1 MPIGHPLIF
10 PIIIY
15 YIFNDIE
22 SHLTIKEKKITI
34 LFIFSL
40 YSPKKKKK
48 KPLLYSF
55 SFANV
60 VFKAKLKGP
69 ILLPLK
75 EPYVIFIN
83 FKR

>member
-22 SHLTIKEKKITI
+22 SHVTIKEKKITI

-40 YSPKKKKK
+40 YSPQKKKKK
-48 KPLLYSF
+48 NSTY
-55 SFANV
+55 ANV

-75 EPYVIFIN
+75 ESYVIFIN

>member
-22 SHLTIKEKKITI
+22 SHVSIKEKKITI

-40 YSPKKKKK
+40 YSPQKKKKK
-48 KPLLYSF
+48 IPHMLM
-55 SFANV
+55 
-60 VFKAKLKGP
+60 
-69 ILLPLK
+69 
-75 EPYVIFIN
+75 
-83 FKR
+83 

>member
-40 YSPKKKKK
+40 YSPKKNHI
-48 KPLLYSF
+48 PLLYSF
-55 SFANV
+55 SYANV

>member
-48 KPLLYSF
+48 KTTI
-55 SFANV
+55 
-60 VFKAKLKGP
+60 VF
-69 ILLPLK
+69 
-75 EPYVIFIN
+75 IFIC
-83 FKR
+83 

>member
-22 SHLTIKEKKITI
+22 SHLTVKEKKITI

-48 KPLLYSF
+48 TTI
-55 SFANV
+55 
-60 VFKAKLKGP
+60 VF
-69 ILLPLK
+69 
-75 EPYVIFIN
+75 IFIC
-83 FKR
+83 

>member
-48 KPLLYSF
+48 NHYCIHFHLLM
-55 SFANV
+55 
-60 VFKAKLKGP
+60 
-69 ILLPLK
+69 
-75 EPYVIFIN
+75 
-83 FKR
+83 

>member
-48 KPLLYSF
+48 IHYCIHFHMLM
-55 SFANV
+55 
-60 VFKAKLKGP
+60 
-69 ILLPLK
+69 
-75 EPYVIFIN
+75 
-83 FKR
+83 

>member
-48 KPLLYSF
+48 NSTY
-55 SFANV
+55 ANV

>member
-22 SHLTIKEKKITI
+22 SHVSIKEKKITI

-40 YSPKKKKK
+40 YSPKKKK

-75 EPYVIFIN
+75 EPYDIFIN